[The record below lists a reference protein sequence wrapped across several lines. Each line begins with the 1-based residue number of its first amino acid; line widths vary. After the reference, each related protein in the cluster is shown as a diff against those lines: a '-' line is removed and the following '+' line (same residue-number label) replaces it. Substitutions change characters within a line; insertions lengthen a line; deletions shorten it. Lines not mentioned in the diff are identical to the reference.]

1 MRVGMAV
8 YVLPLANPLRVA
20 EEAATL
26 DHVSGG
32 RFDFGIGRSG
42 FITSYNS
49 YGVDYDESQARFDE
63 SLAIIRRAW
72 QGEKFS
78 YEGQF
83 YQVHDALVVPQ
94 PLQQPHPPIRMAA
107 TSPGTFEKVA
117 KEGLPIFVGLRGDGL
132 DQLREGLGIYRRV
145 WRESGHEGAGSVYLR
160 VPVYAAETERAAYEE
175 PRDCIIYYFERQ
187 AKLVA
192 RAGARKGVGTGG
204 AKATAARLA
213 ALSYDDIL
221 KNRVAFGS
229 PSQLIERLKEWR
241 EVLDIDGIV
250 AELNAGGM
258 LTEEQV
264 RNSLRVLTR
273 DVMPAFK

>member
-1 MRVGMAV
+1 M
-8 YVLPLANPLRVA
+8 
-20 EEAATL
+20 
-26 DHVSGG
+26 
-32 RFDFGIGRSG
+32 
-42 FITSYNS
+42 
-49 YGVDYDESQARFDE
+49 
-63 SLAIIRRAW
+63 
-72 QGEKFS
+72 
-78 YEGQF
+78 
-83 YQVHDALVVPQ
+83 
-94 PLQQPHPPIRMAA
+94 
-107 TSPGTFEKVA
+107 
-117 KEGLPIFVGLRGDGL
+117 
-132 DQLREGLGIYRRV
+132 
-145 WRESGHEGAGSVYLR
+145 
-160 VPVYAAETERAAYEE
+160 
-175 PRDCIIYYFERQ
+175 
-187 AKLVA
+187 VA

>member
-1 MRVGMAV
+1 MEFGGRPGGDERDAFREGFDLVDAGEAWGADSVWLSEFHFTPDRSVLSSPIVVAGAIAARTKRMRVGMAV

-32 RFDFGIGRSG
+32 RFEFGIGRSG
-42 FITSYNS
+42 FITSYKS
-49 YGVDYDESQARFDE
+49 YGIDYDESQARFDE

-72 QGEKFS
+72 QGKKFS

-83 YQVHDALVVPQ
+83 YQVQDALVVPQ

-145 WRESGHEGAGSVYLR
+145 WRESGHEGGERLSPGSRLR
-160 VPVYAAETERAAYEE
+160 R
-175 PRDCIIYYFERQ
+175 RDRTRR
-187 AKLVA
+187 LS
-192 RAGARKGVGTGG
+192 G
-204 AKATAARLA
+204 AARLHY
-213 ALSYDDIL
+213 LLFRTTS
-221 KNRVAFGS
+221 V
-229 PSQLIERLKEWR
+229 RLKIE
-241 EVLDIDGIV
+241 
-250 AELNAGGM
+250 
-258 LTEEQV
+258 
-264 RNSLRVLTR
+264 
-273 DVMPAFK
+273 